1 MAISSDLCPD
11 NRPRKQDSLWS
22 WLVCV
27 CATLSWISSHGIL
40 FSYAVLLPVFMDYFG
55 ASREFAALVGSVAIA
70 LTFFAGLFATSLV
83 TWFGCRV
90 TALMGGGICAVS
102 LIISSFAN
110 DMTILLFSYGILFG
124 FGCSCTFSSG
134 IMVIKLYFSKIQ
146 AIAVGVLSSGIGIGA
161 LIMSPIL
168 EILTRATDWQTTFL
182 IMAGV
187 VLLTSLCAVTF
198 DPNVE
203 KDQEIGSY
211 NEKEIEQIN
220 GEREHR
226 SIVSEMQRVFDVS
239 VWKELPVVVFFLPE
253 FFVAFGH
260 FVPQIHLVRYCEE
273 LGISSQEAA
282 RLLVYRGLCSAAG
295 RLLAGFACNHPRV
308 GTFHVFQAAE
318 FTAGLSAILMTVA
331 PTFLSLIVCNVMY
344 GLADGVFYTC
354 VSCLILTVSPMKTAA
369 VLGWMMTMESI
380 FVASGPPLAGWLADK
395 LESYVLPFRV
405 GGGIT
410 LVGAFIPFALLC
422 HNRESQH
429 TDHSRP
435 DNERQKLLK

>member
-1 MAISSDLCPD
+1 M
-11 NRPRKQDSLWS
+11 
-22 WLVCV
+22 
-27 CATLSWISSHGIL
+27 
-40 FSYAVLLPVFMDYFG
+40 
-55 ASREFAALVGSVAIA
+55 AIA

-83 TWFGCRV
+83 TWLGCRV
-90 TALMGGGICAVS
+90 TSLIGGAICAVS

-211 NEKEIEQIN
+211 NEKEIEQVN

-260 FVPQIHLVRYCEE
+260 FVPQIHLVR
-273 LGISSQEAA
+273 
-282 RLLVYRGLCSAAG
+282 
-295 RLLAGFACNHPRV
+295 
-308 GTFHVFQAAE
+308 
-318 FTAGLSAILMTVA
+318 
-331 PTFLSLIVCNVMY
+331 
-344 GLADGVFYTC
+344 
-354 VSCLILTVSPMKTAA
+354 
-369 VLGWMMTMESI
+369 
-380 FVASGPPLAGWLADK
+380 ADK
-395 LESYVLPFRV
+395 KFAFVLY
-405 GGGIT
+405 I
-410 LVGAFIPFALLC
+410 
-422 HNRESQH
+422 NQ
-429 TDHSRP
+429 
-435 DNERQKLLK
+435 Q